1 MAKVLVVDDEPDMRW
16 LLSSLLKGQGLEVAL
31 ARDGQE
37 ALERVSKEA
46 PQVVLLDIKMPR
58 MDGMEALQKI
68 KEAYPQL
75 PAIILTAYGDVQSAV
90 QAMKLGAYD
99 YLTKPFNND
108 DLTFTI
114 NRALEKVKLLNEV
127 TSLQVMIKNGTGLQE
142 VMGSSSMIRRVFQQI
157 QQVAVTNFTVIL
169 QGETGTG
176 KEIVARAIHQHSFRR
191 EKPFVAL
198 DCGAIPETLIESEL
212 FGYEKGAF
220 TGAHRRKE
228 GHFELASGGTL
239 FLDEIANLPLTTQG
253 KLLRTLQERYVQR
266 LGATKPI
273 MVDVRILVASNKI
286 LEEEVKAGRFRE
298 DLFHR
303 LNEFTIT
310 IPPLRERKE
319 DILYLAKLFLD
330 EARMELRKNLRGLSK
345 DAIGLLLSYPW
356 PGNARELKNII
367 RRAVLLSSDI
377 IEPEHLSIFG
387 VNHLVPQVEIEPEVK
402 AGVSLREICDKAAA
416 EVEKQVIQQVLKAT
430 MGNKSQ
436 AAKLLRID
444 YKTLHNKIKR
454 YGIRAMEFMP

>member
-1 MAKVLVVDDEPDMRW
+1 MTKVLVVDDEPDMRW
-16 LLSSLLKGQGLEVAL
+16 LLSSLLKNQGFEVAL

-37 ALERVSKEA
+37 ALERVSKET

-58 MDGMEALQKI
+58 MDGMEALQKF

-108 DLTFTI
+108 DLIFTI

-127 TSLQVMIKNGTGLQE
+127 ASLQVMIKNGTGLQE

-176 KEIVARAIHQHSFRR
+176 KEIVARAIHQHSLRR

-345 DAIGLLLSYPW
+345 DAIELLLSYPW
-356 PGNARELKNII
+356 PGNARELKNVI
-367 RRAVLLSSDI
+367 RRAVLLSQDI
-377 IEPEHLSIFG
+377 IEPGHLSIFG
-387 VNHLVPQVEIEPEVK
+387 VNHLVPQVVIEPEVK